1 MVKNYSGMAPSLWTG
16 SRSRDE
22 YGELLNLI
30 SQSLWI
36 VNFGLNIST
45 RQKKEIFQLSQVIP
59 AKSHSK
65 KGIEETLFR
74 VILRGLP
81 KDDEIHRILGVIKS
95 ANDSFSG
102 DKESN

>member
-1 MVKNYSGMAPSLWTG
+1 M
-16 SRSRDE
+16 
-22 YGELLNLI
+22 NL
-30 SQSLWI
+30 SHAVSI
-36 VNFGLNIST
+36 VCYEWFQNTSNISSE
-45 RQKKEIFQLSQVIP
+45 RILSPDLRKQLRKEIFQLSQVIP

-95 ANDSFSG
+95 ANDSFSE

>member
-1 MVKNYSGMAPSLWTG
+1 M
-16 SRSRDE
+16 
-22 YGELLNLI
+22 
-30 SQSLWI
+30 
-36 VNFGLNIST
+36 
-45 RQKKEIFQLSQVIP
+45 SQVIP

-102 DKESN
+102 DKEFNVSKGADNYYSIKFEDISATAVERTIAI